1 MDENGQQSKA
11 ALGKTEI
18 SLTLSNKY
26 EVPIEEKAD
35 IQSVVIRWG
44 FWFYCL
50 THCSILK
57 LLTYC

>member
-35 IQSVVIRWG
+35 IQSVVIRSE
-44 FWFYCL
+44 FCFTVL
-50 THCSILK
+50 HIALVSNF
-57 LLTYC
+57 